1 MSQNDVPIDIERLG
15 ELINQYDQTDDRE
28 RQREIENEV
37 LSETVWQDLSEID
50 DEMTFTPED
59 IRRVYGAVPDDAHEA
74 KRILRRPWV
83 EKL

>member
-15 ELINQYDQTDDRE
+15 ELINQYHQTDDRE

-59 IRRVYGAVPDDAHEA
+59 IRRVYEAVPDDAHEA